1 MTDGNSLQFV
11 DTNLF
16 IYAHD
21 ISAGAK
27 HSRAKAL
34 LEELW
39 QTGRGC
45 LSTQVLQE
53 FYVNI
58 TRKVAAPLSPES
70 AVQTIS
76 DVSAWRVH
84 QPGVDD
90 ILEAI
95 GLQARDSVSFW
106 DAMILNS
113 ARALACE
120 IVWSEDLNHGQR
132 FGSVLVQNP
141 FLTA

>member
-1 MTDGNSLQFV
+1 MSDADSLQFV
-11 DTNLF
+11 DTNVF

-21 ISAGAK
+21 SSAGTR
-27 HSRAKAL
+27 HSRARAL
-34 LEELW
+34 LQDLW
-39 QTGRGC
+39 DNGSGC

-58 TRKVAAPLSPES
+58 TRKVAAPLSAE
-70 AVQTIS
+70 AAAQTIS

-84 QPGVDD
+84 RPGVDD

-95 GLQARDSVSFW
+95 GLQSRDNISFW